1 MRPLKLIAIP
11 AVLVLALAAC
21 GKEKSPEE
29 QRQEVA
35 AEMKAVTDKMKNLS
49 SDPEQAAA
57 EMQALAKDLEARAER
72 SASSQSEPAADVCA
86 FLAPADVEALIG
98 GPARSE
104 SMKRMGSSWGG
115 CNLGPAELDVNNL
128 SKARFLMVNIRPANE
143 FEATVDYQ
151 RKKGGV
157 SEVTDLDG
165 QAYLDGKS
173 LLWQPPGKPWFVF
186 VSGGPMGSQDPA
198 FAVDAAKRM
207 KL

>member
-1 MRPLKLIAIP
+1 MRPSKFVVIT
-11 AVLVLALAAC
+11 AVLGLVLAAC
-21 GKEKSPEE
+21 GREKSPEE

-98 GPARSE
+98 GPAKSE
-104 SMKRMGSSWGG
+104 SMQRMGSSWGG
-115 CNLGPAELDVNNL
+115 CNLGPAELDAKNL
-128 SKARFLMVNIRPANE
+128 GKARFLMVNIRPANE
-143 FEATVDYQ
+143 FEATVDYH
-151 RKKGGV
+151 RKKGTV
-157 SEVTDLDG
+157 SEIADLDG

-173 LLWQPPGKPWFVF
+173 LLWQPSGKPWFVF
-186 VSGGPMGSQDPA
+186 VSGGPLGKQDPA
-198 FAVDAAKRM
+198 FAVDAARRM

>member
-1 MRPLKLIAIP
+1 MRPFKFVLIP
-11 AVLVLALAAC
+11 AVLGLALAAC

-57 EMQALAKDLEARAER
+57 EMQAFAKDMEARAER
-72 SASSQSEPAADVCA
+72 SAGSQSEPAADVCA
-86 FLAPADVEALIG
+86 FLAPADVEALVG
-98 GPARSE
+98 GPAKSE
-104 SMKRMGSSWGG
+104 PMQRMGSSWGG
-115 CNLGPAELDVNNL
+115 CNHSPAELDAKNL
-128 SKARFLMVNIRPANE
+128 GKARFLMVNIRPANE

-173 LLWQPPGKPWFVF
+173 LLWQPSGKPWFVF
-186 VSGGPMGSQDPA
+186 VSGGPLGKQDPA
-198 FAVDAAKRM
+198 FAVDAARRM

>member
-1 MRPLKLIAIP
+1 MRPSKFVVIT
-11 AVLVLALAAC
+11 AVLGLVLAAC
-21 GKEKSPEE
+21 GREKSPEE

-98 GPARSE
+98 GPAKSE
-104 SMKRMGSSWGG
+104 SMQRMGSSWGG
-115 CNLGPAELDVNNL
+115 CNLGPAELDAKNL
-128 SKARFLMVNIRPANE
+128 GKARFLMVNIRPANE
-143 FEATVDYQ
+143 FEATVDYH
-151 RKKGGV
+151 RKKGAV
-157 SEVTDLDG
+157 SEIADLDG

-173 LLWQPPGKPWFVF
+173 LLWQPSGKPWFVF
-186 VSGGPMGSQDPA
+186 VSGGPLGKQDPA
-198 FAVDAAKRM
+198 FAVDAARRM

>member
-1 MRPLKLIAIP
+1 MRPSKFVVIT
-11 AVLVLALAAC
+11 AVLGLVLAAC
-21 GKEKSPEE
+21 GREKSPEE

-98 GPARSE
+98 GPAKSE
-104 SMKRMGSSWGG
+104 SMQRMGSSWGG
-115 CNLGPAELDVNNL
+115 CNLGPAELDAKNL
-128 SKARFLMVNIRPANE
+128 GKARFLMVNIRPANE
-143 FEATVDYQ
+143 FEATVDYH
-151 RKKGGV
+151 RKKGTV
-157 SEVTDLDG
+157 SEIADLDG

-173 LLWQPPGKPWFVF
+173 LLWQPSGKPWFVF
-186 VSGGPMGSQDPA
+186 VSGGPLGKQDPA